1 MKIAELT
8 FGLQY
13 QFLSRARK
21 AEIQCYL
28 NHQRDIMKVMSVLP
42 GKYRYEQVDAAINA
56 SGAHPETLYYSLASG
71 ESTEMLAVFYEA
83 LNGPGQNN
91 TAS

>member
-1 MKIAELT
+1 MKIAELA

-21 AEIQCYL
+21 MEIQCYL
-28 NHQRDIMKVMSVLP
+28 NRQRDILKVMAVLP
-42 GKYRYEQVDAAINA
+42 GKYRYDQVEAAINA
-56 SGAHPETLYYSLASG
+56 SGMHPETMYRSLASG
-71 ESTEMLAVFYEA
+71 ESTEVLACFYEA